1 MRVIDRAKIIRL
13 IVEPKHASIVQY
25 GSHCCNDL
33 SLERRASSSIAFCQR
48 YSIESIRTAYIEL
61 RAQV

>member
-1 MRVIDRAKIIRL
+1 MRVVDRAEIIRL

-25 GSHCCNDL
+25 GGHCCNNL
-33 SLERRASSSIAFCQR
+33 SVKRRASSSIPFRER
-48 YSIESIRTAYIEL
+48 YSIESIRAAYIEL